1 VAQGYSFSRGFVVAT
16 TVVDPRGNPTT
27 SRFTPDGFPR
37 ESTDPLGQTTRQ
49 ERDAGGRLV
58 RTTDPLGRV
67 TQFAYDASGNVTTIT
82 DPLGNTRTFTYDP
95 AWGTAWG
102 TLHPDDLCGSLP
114 IAMPRQPRLDA
125 PETLH
130 HVMVRGLE
138 RRVIFRDDQDQAD
151 FVARLAALAEQ
162 GALTV
167 YAWALLPNHAHL
179 LVRTGTRPLPRSMRR
194 LLTGYAGAFNRRHKR
209 VGHLFQNRYKS
220 IVVEEERYLL
230 ELVRYLHLNPLRAGV
245 VKSLAALERYPWTGH
260 SALLG
265 TVPRAWQDTRTVLAQ
280 FGPTTARA
288 RKAYRALV
296 AAGLPQ
302 GRRPDLQGG
311 GLVRSLGGWQAVAA
325 LRRGREAYRGDER
338 VLGSS
343 AFVEALQHAAEAA
356 EAPRGP
362 RLALETLLAGV
373 CRHVG
378 LPREA
383 LGGGGRRTAVQ
394 QARAGLAY
402 LWVAVLGHPGRPL
415 APLLGVQ
422 PAGVL
427 KAAQRGARE
436 AVRWHR
442 LLAKCR

>member
-1 VAQGYSFSRGFVVAT
+1 
-16 TVVDPRGNPTT
+16 
-27 SRFTPDGFPR
+27 
-37 ESTDPLGQTTRQ
+37 
-49 ERDAGGRLV
+49 
-58 RTTDPLGRV
+58 
-67 TQFAYDASGNVTTIT
+67 
-82 DPLGNTRTFTYDP
+82 
-95 AWGTAWG
+95 
-102 TLHPDDLCGSLP
+102 
-114 IAMPRQPRLDA
+114 MPRQPRLDA

-138 RRVIFRDDQDQAD
+138 RRVIFRDAQDRAD
-151 FVARLAALAEQ
+151 FVGRLATLAEH

-179 LVRTGTRPLPRSMRR
+179 LLRTGRRPLARSMRS
-194 LLTGYAGAFNRRHKR
+194 LLTGYAGAFNRRHRR

-220 IVVEEERYLL
+220 IVVEEEPYLL
-230 ELVRYLHLNPLRAGV
+230 ELVRYLHLNPVRAGV
-245 VKSLAALERYPWTGH
+245 VKDLRTLDRYPWTGH

-265 TVPRAWQDTRTVLAQ
+265 TVPRPWQAAHEVLGQ
-280 FGPTTARA
+280 FGPNRRRARA
-288 RKAYRALV
+288 AYRAFV
-296 AAGLPQ
+296 AEGLGR
-302 GRRPDLQGG
+302 GRRPELQGG
-311 GLVRSLGGWQAVAA
+311 GLIRSLGGWQAVAA

-343 AFVEALQHAAEAA
+343 AFVAQLQRAVEAT

-362 RLALETLLAGV
+362 QLALEPLVAGV
-373 CRHVG
+373 CRHIG

-394 QARAGLAY
+394 HARAGLAY
-402 LWVAVLGHPGRPL
+402 LWVEVLGHPGRPL
-415 APLLGVQ
+415 APLLGLQ

-436 AVRWHR
+436 AARWHR